1 MPTYMRDTNM
11 CIYLMKDQPPQV
23 ALRLAECH
31 EGEVVLS
38 AITLAELE
46 YGVTVSAEPWRARVA
61 LRALV
66 ARVPVLPLTATA
78 AQAYGPIRAAVR
90 KRQADA
96 LDRLIAA
103 HALAVG
109 ARVVTNNVRDFE
121 AYPGIRIE
129 DWTRPVFLY
138 N

>member
-66 ARVPVLPLTATA
+66 ARVPV
-78 AQAYGPIRAAVR
+78 
-90 KRQADA
+90 
-96 LDRLIAA
+96 
-103 HALAVG
+103 
-109 ARVVTNNVRDFE
+109 VTNNVRDFE